1 MQKEIRSSALVYT
14 VKSRL
19 PNAGHVK
26 LATKDG
32 LKVSFVF
39 RNTPFF
45 ATSRLI
51 VREQGL
57 GNSRFKG
64 VDTTDAVEFTNRL
77 RQVA

>member
-1 MQKEIRSSALVYT
+1 MQKEIRNSALVST

-19 PNAGHVK
+19 PHAGHVK

-32 LKVSFVF
+32 RKVSFVF

-51 VREQGL
+51 VKEQGL
-57 GNSRFKG
+57 GNARFKG
-64 VDTTDAVEFTNRL
+64 VETTEATEFTDRL